1 MAVGWAAALA
11 LAPATWAQ
19 FNPKIAYV
27 YPAGGRA
34 GTTFEVLVAGQF
46 IQGVTNVFISGR
58 GARAELVE
66 FNQPMNNRDF
76 QLALDKIREMNE
88 RRQASYRSRW
98 TPSAQSSTNAVW
110 SAADDR
116 ELADIREKIRKNPP
130 NFNNRISA
138 ALAQVA
144 TVRVTLAPD
153 APPGEREIRL
163 GVPQGV
169 TNPLVFCVSK
179 IQEFNE
185 TEEFRSF
192 DPRFPFAGPQQRS
205 GQPAGPKPPDQR
217 VTLPAVINGRLMPGD
232 VDRFRFAATKGQRL
246 VVIASARQL
255 IPYISDAVPG
265 WFQATLALYDAKG
278 REVAYDDDFRFNPD
292 PVLFYQIPADGDY
305 TVEIKDSIFRGRE
318 DFVYRLTLGELPF
331 VTGIFPLGGPAGAE
345 TVVEKKGWNLNS
357 SPHAPREVF
366 GNGITRSVMTTM
378 TVDNRDRTP
387 GIYLLP
393 AMVANPV
400 AFAVDSLPEC
410 PEKEPND
417 DKSRAQRVKTP
428 VIVNGRID
436 KSGDTDVFRVEGKEG
451 EEFVAEVVARRLN
464 SPLDSVLKLTDAD
477 GKEIAF
483 NDDHTDKGAGL
494 TTHHADSYIRATFP
508 KSGAYYLH
516 LSDTQQHGG
525 ADHAYRLCLGPPQPD
540 FELRIVPS
548 SINTRV
554 AATTPFTVYALRKDG
569 FDGDITLSL
578 RDAPEGFRLSG
589 ARLPAG
595 QDKIRLTLTVPPTPR
610 REPLSLQ
617 IEGRATVAGREL
629 VRRAVPAEDMMQAF
643 EYRHL
648 VPAKE
653 LKVFVA
659 GNMQG
664 RAPYVRVLGEPP
676 LKIPAGGSAKLQV
689 FAPGFS
695 YIPKAQLEL
704 SDPPD
709 GINIKGVTP
718 TREGREIV
726 LAADAKVKPGLQGNL
741 IISVSGEPN
750 FPFGKGNAQPPQQ
763 QRPRR
768 FPFATL
774 PAIPFEIV
782 QK

>member
-1 MAVGWAAALA
+1 MNPKRWNMAVSLAAALA
-11 LAPATWAQ
+11 LAPAAWAQ

-27 YPAGGRA
+27 YPAGGRQ
-34 GTTFEVLVAGQF
+34 GTTFEVIVAGQF
-46 IQGVTNVFISGR
+46 IQGVTNVFISGS
-58 GARAELVE
+58 GARASLVE

-76 QLALDKIREMNE
+76 QLALDKIKEMNE
-88 RRQASYRSRW
+88 RRQASYRRRW
-98 TPSAQSSTNAVW
+98 NPSASNSSTNAVW
-110 SAADDR
+110 TAADDR
-116 ELADIREKIRKNPP
+116 EMERIRAQIRKNPP

-185 TEEFRSF
+185 TEEFKSF
-192 DPRFPFAGPQQRS
+192 DPRFPFLGQQRFS
-205 GQPAGPKPPDQR
+205 QPSGPKPPDQR
-217 VTLPAVINGRLMPGD
+217 ITLPAVVNGRLMPGD

-278 REVAYDDDFRFNPD
+278 KEVAYDDDFRFNPD

-318 DFVYRLTLGELPF
+318 DFVYRITLGELPF
-331 VTGIFPLGGPAGAE
+331 VTSIFPLGGPAGAE
-345 TVVEKKGWNLNS
+345 TIVEKKGVNL
-357 SPHAPREVF
+357 RE
-366 GNGITRSVMTTM
+366 GAM
-378 TVDNRDRTP
+378 TVDNRNRTP
-387 GIYLLP
+387 GIYLLS

-400 AFAVDSLPEC
+400 PFAVDSVPEC
-410 PEKEPND
+410 MEKEPNN
-417 DKSRAQRVKTP
+417 DKPHTQRVTPP

-436 KSGDTDVFRVEGKEG
+436 EPDDTDVFRFEGKVG
-451 EEFVAEVVARRLN
+451 EEFVAEIMARRLN

-477 GKEIAF
+477 GKAIAF

-494 TTHHADSYIRATFP
+494 TTHHADSYLRVTLP
-508 KSGAYYLH
+508 KNGEYFLH
-516 LSDTQQHGG
+516 LNDTQQHGG
-525 ADHAYRLCLGPPQPD
+525 PEYAYRLRLGPPQPD
-540 FELRIVPS
+540 FELRVVPS

-554 AATTPFTVYALRKDG
+554 AATTPFSVYALRKDG
-569 FDGDITLSL
+569 FDGDIALSL
-578 RDAPEGFRLSG
+578 RDAPEGFKLSG
-589 ARLPAG
+589 ACLPAG
-595 QDKIRLTLTVPPTPR
+595 QDKVRLTLTVPATPPK
-610 REPLSLQ
+610 EPLPITL
-617 IEGRATVAGREL
+617 EGRANINDHERVH
-629 VRRAVPAEDMMQAF
+629 RAVPAEDMMQAF

-653 LKVFVA
+653 LKVAVA
-659 GNMQG
+659 GGFTM
-664 RAPYVRVLGEPP
+664 RTPYIRVLSEPP
-676 LKIPAGGSAKLQV
+676 AKIPVGSTTTVRL
-689 FAPGFS
+689 FAPMFA
-695 YIPKAQLEL
+695 YAPKVQLEL

-709 GINIKGVTP
+709 GITLKRVMP
-718 TREGREIV
+718 TREGCDFVI
-726 LAADAKVKPGLQGNL
+726 AADASKVKAGLKGNL
-741 IISVSGEPN
+741 IVNLIGENNPQ
-750 FPFGKGNAQPPQQ
+750 FGKGKGPQQ
-763 QRPRR
+763 QQRR

>member
-1 MAVGWAAALA
+1 MNLKRWNTAVSLAAALA
-11 LAPATWAQ
+11 LAPAVWAQ

-27 YPAGGRA
+27 YPAGGRQ

-46 IQGVTNVFISGR
+46 IQGVANVFISGG
-58 GARAELVE
+58 GAKAELVE

-76 QLALDKIREMNE
+76 QLALEKIKEMTE
-88 RRQASYRSRW
+88 RKRTSFWNPRS
-98 TPSAQSSTNAVW
+98 SSSTNAVW
-110 SAADDR
+110 TAADDKEMER
-116 ELADIREKIRKNPP
+116 LRTEIRKNPP

-144 TVRVTLAPD
+144 TVRVTIAPD
-153 APPGEREIRL
+153 AMPGEREIRL
-163 GVPQGV
+163 GMPQGV
-169 TNPLVFCVSK
+169 TNPLVFCVSR
-179 IQEFNE
+179 IPEFNE
-185 TEEFRSF
+185 TEEFKSF
-192 DPRFPFAGPQQRS
+192 DLRAPFAGQQRFS
-205 GQPAGPKPPDQR
+205 PPPGPKQPDQEI
-217 VTLPAVINGRLMPGD
+217 TLPAVVNGRLMPGD
-232 VDRFRFAATKGQRL
+232 VDRFRFTATKGQRL

-292 PVLFYQIPADGDY
+292 PVLFYQIPADGEY

-318 DFVYRLTLGELPF
+318 DFVYRITLGELPF
-331 VTGIFPLGGPAGAE
+331 VTSIFPLGGPAGAE
-345 TVVEKKGWNLNS
+345 TVVEKKGVNL
-357 SPHAPREVF
+357 RE
-366 GNGITRSVMTTM
+366 STM
-378 TVDNRDRTP
+378 TADNRNRTP
-387 GIYLLP
+387 GVYLLP

-400 AFAVDSLPEC
+400 PFAVDSVPEC
-410 PEKEPND
+410 LEKEPNG
-417 DKSRAQRVKTP
+417 DKPHAQRVTPP

-436 KSGDTDVFRVEGKEG
+436 KPDDADVFRFEGKAG
-451 EEFVAEVVARRLN
+451 EEFVAEVMARRLN

-483 NDDHTDKGAGL
+483 NDDHNDKGAGL
-494 TTHHADSYIRATFP
+494 TTHHADSYLRVTLP
-508 KSGAYYLH
+508 KDGAYFLH

-525 ADHAYRLCLGPPQPD
+525 PEYAYRLRLGPPQPD
-540 FELRIVPS
+540 FELRVVPS

-569 FDGDITLSL
+569 FDGDIAISL
-578 RDAPEGFRLSG
+578 RDAPEGFKLSG

-595 QDKIRLTLTVPPTPR
+595 QDKVRLTLTVPATPQK
-610 REPLSLQ
+610 EPLPITL
-617 IEGRATVAGREL
+617 EGRATVNGHER
-629 VRRAVPAEDMMQAF
+629 VHRAVPAEDMMQAF

-653 LKVFVA
+653 LKVAVA
-659 GNMQG
+659 GGFTTRM
-664 RAPYVRVLGEPP
+664 PYIRVLSEPP
-676 LKIPAGGSAKLQV
+676 AKVPAGGTATVRL
-689 FAPGFS
+689 FAPMFA
-695 YIPKAQLEL
+695 YAPKVQFEL

-709 GINIKGVTP
+709 GITIKRVTP
-718 TREGREIV
+718 TREGRDIV
-726 LAADAKVKPGLQGNL
+726 IAADASKVKAGLKGNL
-741 IISVSGEPN
+741 IVSLIGENNPQ
-750 FPFGKGNAQPPQQ
+750 FGKGKGPQQ
-763 QRPRR
+763 QQRR

>member
-1 MAVGWAAALA
+1 MAVGLAAALA
-11 LAPATWAQ
+11 LAPAAWAQ

-27 YPAGGRA
+27 YPAGGRQGA
-34 GTTFEVLVAGQF
+34 TFEVIVAGQF
-46 IQGVTNVFISGR
+46 IQGVTNVFISGV

-76 QLALDKIREMNE
+76 QLALDKIKEMTE
-88 RRQASYRSRW
+88 RRQAFYRSRW
-98 TPSAQSSTNAVW
+98 NSSSQSSTNAVW
-110 SAADDR
+110 TAADDR
-116 ELADIREKIRKNPP
+116 EVEDLRAKIRKNPP

-185 TEEFRSF
+185 TEEFKSF
-192 DPRFPFAGPQQRS
+192 DPRFPFAGQQRF

-232 VDRFRFAATKGQRL
+232 VDRFRFSAAKGQRL
-246 VVIASARQL
+246 VVIANARQL

-278 REVAYDDDFRFNPD
+278 KEVAYDDDFRFNPD

-318 DFVYRLTLGELPF
+318 DFVYRITLGELPF
-331 VTGIFPLGGPAGAE
+331 VTSIFPLGGPAGAE
-345 TVVEKKGWNLNS
+345 TVVEKKGVNL
-357 SPHAPREVF
+357 RE
-366 GNGITRSVMTTM
+366 SAM
-378 TVDNRDRTP
+378 TVDNRNRTP
-387 GIYLLP
+387 GVYLLP

-400 AFAVDSLPEC
+400 PFAVDSVPEC
-410 PEKEPND
+410 LEKEPNN
-417 DKSRAQRVKTP
+417 DKAHAQRVTPP
-428 VIVNGRID
+428 VIVNGRI
-436 KSGDTDVFRVEGKEG
+436 STASDTDVFRIEGKAG
-451 EEFVAEVVARRLN
+451 EEFVAEVMARRLN
-464 SPLDSVLKLTDAD
+464 SPLDSVLKLTDAS
-477 GKEIAF
+477 GNEIAF

-494 TTHHADSYIRATFP
+494 TTHHADSYIRVTLP
-508 KSGAYYLH
+508 KEGTYYLH

-525 ADHAYRLCLGPPQPD
+525 SEYAYRLRLGPPQPD

-569 FDGDITLSL
+569 FDGDIALSL
-578 RDAPEGFRLSG
+578 KDAPEGFRLGG

-595 QDKIRLTLTVPPTPR
+595 QDKVRLTLTVPSTPQQ
-610 REPLSLQ
+610 EPLPIN

-629 VRRAVPAEDMMQAF
+629 VHRAVPAEDMMQAF
-643 EYRHL
+643 EFRHL
-648 VPAKE
+648 VPARE
-653 LKVFVA
+653 LKVSVA

-664 RAPYVRVLGEPP
+664 RAPYIRVLGEPP
-676 LKIPAGGSAKLQV
+676 LKIPAGGGAKLQV
-689 FAPGFS
+689 FAPGFA
-695 YIPKAQLEL
+695 YIPKAQIEL
-704 SDPPD
+704 SDPPE
-709 GINIKGVTP
+709 GVTIKRVTP
-718 TREGREIV
+718 TREGREIE
-726 LAADAKVKPGLQGNL
+726 LAADAKVKPGLKGNL
-741 IISVSGEPN
+741 IVSVSGEPN
-750 FPFGKGNAQPPQQ
+750 FPFGKGNAQPPPQQ

-782 QK
+782 EKGKPE